1 MSEIVDDILRRVEQR
16 QPGPATWFT
25 RLTAE
30 HQAELDTL
38 RQRWITGELG
48 IGKRALARAII
59 ATCRERGLS
68 VSGVQG
74 VEDWLTGGR
83 HH

>member
-1 MSEIVDDILRRVEQR
+1 VSDIVDDILSRVER
-16 QPGPATWFT
+16 RPPGPVNWFT

-30 HQAELDTL
+30 QQAELDTL

-74 VEDWLTGGR
+74 VEDWLAGGR
-83 HH
+83 HR